1 MTIGADLVSDLV
13 PPELIGVVELGEA
26 HEMKTLMM
34 KSMVDHWLA
43 EGRMEGLAEGEARG
57 RSEERER
64 LRRELS
70 ALKLDPETAARVS
83 KLLDHGE

>member
-1 MTIGADLVSDLV
+1 
-13 PPELIGVVELGEA
+13 
-26 HEMKTLMM
+26 MKTLMM

-43 EGRMEGLAEGEARG
+43 EGRSEGLAEGEARG

-70 ALKLDPETAARVS
+70 ALELDPETAARVS
-83 KLLDHGE
+83 KLLDRGG